1 MKMSSRRRQRGSEVI
16 EFALCFLPLVIMLFM
31 ILNIAWAV
39 FAKSTL
45 EYAVRV
51 GVRYGITV
59 TGTQATAANSNLTAM
74 VKSTVQSNALGLL
87 SGTSGLTKIKVH
99 YFQPPAVGSTG
110 SVTDVSTSST
120 GNLPG
125 NIMQVSVEGFTL
137 SPLLPRIFSW
147 NQAADSSPT
156 AVGAVAADLIEPSN
170 DVPPIGTAP

>member
-1 MKMSSRRRQRGSEVI
+1 MKMTSRRRRKGSEVI

-39 FAKSTL
+39 FVKSTL
-45 EYAVRV
+45 EYAVRA
-51 GVRYGITV
+51 GLRYGITV
-59 TGTQATAANSNLTAM
+59 TGAEATTANSNLTAM
-74 VKSTVQSNALGLL
+74 VKSNVQSNALGLL
-87 SGTSGLTKIKVH
+87 TGSGGLAKIKVH

-110 SVTDVSTSST
+110 SATDVSTSST

-125 NIMQVSVEGFTL
+125 NIMQVSIEGFTL
-137 SPLLPRIFSW
+137 APLLPRIFSW

-156 AVGAVAADLIEPSN
+156 GVGAVAADLIEPSN